1 MEKTIFSVIRG
12 VLMTVIAI
20 SLLLGYIWFVFDL
33 NMLAWGTL
41 LAGIMF
47 QGTVV
52 MFIIGLCSI
61 LLSFIFFFVLGVALI
76 FWISVLF
83 DKIEEYIFEERKI
96 QND

>member
-1 MEKTIFSVIRG
+1 
-12 VLMTVIAI
+12 MTVITI

-41 LAGIMF
+41 LVGVML

-52 MFIIGLCSI
+52 MFAVGLWSI
-61 LLSFIFFFVLGVALI
+61 LLSYIFLFVLGMALI

-83 DKIEEYIFEERKI
+83 DKIEEYIFEERFRSH
-96 QND
+96 D

>member
-1 MEKTIFSVIRG
+1 MEKRIFSVIRG
-12 VLMTVIAI
+12 VLMTVITI

-41 LAGIMF
+41 LIGVMF
-47 QGTVV
+47 QGTIV
-52 MFIIGLCSI
+52 MFAIGLWSI
-61 LLSFIFFFVLGVALI
+61 LLSYIFFFVLGMVLI

-96 QND
+96 RND

>member
-1 MEKTIFSVIRG
+1 MKKRIFSVIRG
-12 VLMTVIAI
+12 VLMTVITI

-41 LAGIMF
+41 LIGVMF
-47 QGTVV
+47 QGTIV
-52 MFIIGLCSI
+52 MFAIGLWSI
-61 LLSFIFFFVLGVALI
+61 LLSYIFFFVLGMVLI

-96 QND
+96 RND

>member
-1 MEKTIFSVIRG
+1 MKKRIFNIIRG
-12 VLMTVIAI
+12 FLITVITI

-33 NMLAWGTL
+33 NMFAWGAL
-41 LAGIMF
+41 LTGIML

-52 MFIIGLCSI
+52 MFAVGLWSI
-61 LLSFIFFFVLGVALI
+61 LLSYIFFFVLGMALI

>member
-1 MEKTIFSVIRG
+1 
-12 VLMTVIAI
+12 MTVITI

-41 LAGIMF
+41 LVGIML

-52 MFIIGLCSI
+52 MFAVGLWSI
-61 LLSFIFFFVLGVALI
+61 LLSYIFFFVLGIALI

-83 DKIEEYIFEERKI
+83 DKIEEYIFEERFRSH
-96 QND
+96 D

>member
-1 MEKTIFSVIRG
+1 
-12 VLMTVIAI
+12 MTVITI

-41 LAGIMF
+41 LVGIML

-52 MFIIGLCSI
+52 MFAIGLWSI
-61 LLSFIFFFVLGVALI
+61 LLSYIFFFVLGMALI

-83 DKIEEYIFEERKI
+83 DKIEEYVFEERKI
-96 QND
+96 RND

>member
-1 MEKTIFSVIRG
+1 
-12 VLMTVIAI
+12 MTVITI

-41 LAGIMF
+41 LTGIML

-52 MFIIGLCSI
+52 MFAVGLWSI
-61 LLSFIFFFVLGVALI
+61 LLSYIFFFVLGMALI

-83 DKIEEYIFEERKI
+83 DKIEKYIFEERLG
-96 QND
+96 NHD

>member
-12 VLMTVIAI
+12 VLITVITI
-20 SLLLGYIWFVFDL
+20 CLLLGYIWFVFDL

-41 LAGIMF
+41 LVGVML

-52 MFIIGLCSI
+52 MFAVGLWSI
-61 LLSFIFFFVLGVALI
+61 LLSYIFFFVLGMALI

-96 QND
+96 RND

>member
-1 MEKTIFSVIRG
+1 
-12 VLMTVIAI
+12 MTVITI

-41 LAGIMF
+41 LVGVML

-52 MFIIGLCSI
+52 MFAIGLWSI
-61 LLSFIFFFVLGVALI
+61 LLSYIFFFVLGMALI

-96 QND
+96 RND

>member
-1 MEKTIFSVIRG
+1 MEKRIFNIIRG
-12 VLMTVIAI
+12 VLMAVITI

-41 LAGIMF
+41 LMGVMF

-52 MFIIGLCSI
+52 MFVVGLW
-61 LLSFIFFFVLGVALI
+61 LVMLSCIFFFILGMALI

-96 QND
+96 RND

>member
-1 MEKTIFSVIRG
+1 MKKRIFNIIRG
-12 VLMTVIAI
+12 VLITVITI

-41 LAGIMF
+41 LVGVML

-52 MFIIGLCSI
+52 MFAVGLWSI
-61 LLSFIFFFVLGVALI
+61 LLSYIFFFVLGMALI

-83 DKIEEYIFEERKI
+83 DKIEEYIFEERFRSH
-96 QND
+96 D

>member
-1 MEKTIFSVIRG
+1 MEKTIFSIIRG
-12 VLMTVIAI
+12 VLITVIAI

-41 LAGIMF
+41 LIGAML

-52 MFIIGLCSI
+52 MFAVGLWSI
-61 LLSFIFFFVLGVALI
+61 LLSYIFLFVLGMALI

-83 DKIEEYIFEERKI
+83 DKIEEYIFEERFR
-96 QND
+96 NHD

>member
-1 MEKTIFSVIRG
+1 MEKTIFNIIRG
-12 VLMTVIAI
+12 VLMTVITI

-41 LAGIMF
+41 LVGVML

-52 MFIIGLCSI
+52 MFAVGLWSI
-61 LLSFIFFFVLGVALI
+61 LLSYIFFFVLGMALI

-83 DKIEEYIFEERKI
+83 DKIEEYIFEERFRSH
-96 QND
+96 D

>member
-1 MEKTIFSVIRG
+1 
-12 VLMTVIAI
+12 MTVITI

-41 LAGIMF
+41 LISVMF
-47 QGTVV
+47 QGTIV
-52 MFIIGLCSI
+52 MFAIGLWSI
-61 LLSFIFFFVLGVALI
+61 LLSYIFFFILGMTLI

-96 QND
+96 RND

>member
-1 MEKTIFSVIRG
+1 
-12 VLMTVIAI
+12 MTVITI

-41 LAGIMF
+41 LVGIML

-52 MFIIGLCSI
+52 MFAIGLWSI
-61 LLSFIFFFVLGVALI
+61 LLSYIFFFVLGIALI

-83 DKIEEYIFEERKI
+83 DKIEEYIFEERFRSH
-96 QND
+96 D

>member
-1 MEKTIFSVIRG
+1 MEKIIFSVIRG
-12 VLMTVIAI
+12 VLTTVITI
-20 SLLLGYIWFVFDL
+20 GLLLGYIWFVFDL

-41 LAGIMF
+41 LVGVML

-52 MFIIGLCSI
+52 MFAIGLWSI
-61 LLSFIFFFVLGVALI
+61 LLSYIFFFVLGMALI

-96 QND
+96 RND

>member
-1 MEKTIFSVIRG
+1 MEKRIFSVIRG
-12 VLMTVIAI
+12 VLMTVITI

-41 LAGIMF
+41 LVGVMF

-52 MFIIGLCSI
+52 MFAVGLWSI
-61 LLSFIFFFVLGVALI
+61 LLSYIFFFVLGMALI

-96 QND
+96 RND

>member
-1 MEKTIFSVIRG
+1 
-12 VLMTVIAI
+12 MTVITI

-41 LAGIMF
+41 LIGIMF

-52 MFIIGLCSI
+52 MFTVGLWLI
-61 LLSFIFFFVLGVALI
+61 LLSCIFFFILGITLI

-83 DKIEEYIFEERKI
+83 DKIEEYIFEERFKSH
-96 QND
+96 D

>member
-1 MEKTIFSVIRG
+1 
-12 VLMTVIAI
+12 MTVITI

-41 LAGIMF
+41 LVGVMF

-52 MFIIGLCSI
+52 MFAVGLWSI
-61 LLSFIFFFVLGVALI
+61 LLSYIFFFVLGMALI

-96 QND
+96 RND

>member
-1 MEKTIFSVIRG
+1 MEKRIFSVIRG
-12 VLMTVIAI
+12 VLMTVITI

-41 LAGIMF
+41 LIGVMF

-52 MFIIGLCSI
+52 MFAIGLWSI
-61 LLSFIFFFVLGVALI
+61 LLSYIFFFILGMALI

-96 QND
+96 RND